1 MNQRNTITTKKK
13 KQFIAISECDITPD
27 DEIRYQYVD
36 LYGGITL
43 VLALNVDSPERAAK
57 LWKNRAF
64 LVSAARETDLSRYI
78 LINLLNSPYGFAML
92 GHEDLH
98 PEPATRFHV
107 PKVPKFCQSKKL

>member
-1 MNQRNTITTKKK
+1 MTKHTITTKQK
-13 KQFIAISECDITPD
+13 KQFIAISECELNT

-64 LVSAARETDLSRYI
+64 LVSAARDLDISRYV
-78 LINLLNSPYGFAML
+78 LIHFCGFPYGFAML

-107 PKVPKFCQSKKL
+107 PKVPKFCHKKKSIL

>member
-1 MNQRNTITTKKK
+1 MNQRNTITTKQK
-13 KQFIAISECDITPD
+13 KQFIAISECELNP

-57 LWKNRAF
+57 LWKSRSI

-92 GHEDLH
+92 SREDLS
-98 PEPATRFHV
+98 PEPMTRFDI
-107 PKVPKFCQSKKL
+107 PKMPKLRKVKSL